1 MPVDSGSTVMPLCL
15 PTAPNP
21 ISDKVLHKLGQHM
34 VLMLQ
39 QSDVLMV
46 QFKVSLSTRNEFETT
61 FVVLIDCLCKP
72 IDTLAKHLLLVNK
85 LMKPRIGGPAKS
97 ECENTPL

>member
-1 MPVDSGSTVMPLCL
+1 MPLCL

-21 ISDKVLHKLGQHM
+21 ISGKVAQKHGHRT
-34 VLMLQ
+34 VLLLQ
-39 QSDVLMV
+39 QLK
-46 QFKVSLSTRNEFETT
+46 FSLSTRNEFETS

-72 IDTLAKHLLLVNK
+72 IDTLAKHLLLVSK

>member
-1 MPVDSGSTVMPLCL
+1 MPVDSGSTVIPLCL

-21 ISDKVLHKLGQHM
+21 ISDKVLHKHGQHT

-39 QSDVLMV
+39 QSDVLIV
-46 QFKVSLSTRNEFETT
+46 PFKVSLSTRNECETT
-61 FVVLIDCLCKP
+61 CMVLIDNLGKP
-72 IDTLAKHLLLVNK
+72 IDTLSKQLLLVNK
-85 LMKPRIGGPAKS
+85 LMKPRTGGPAKS